1 MKYTPDHNAADGSS
15 YGVTIDYHLS
25 EEFPYGNGY
34 YFIEAD
40 EELAGGKVTYVGLED
55 NGLKV
60 VVDKGIKNN
69 DVYEPDEYVLVIGD

>member
-40 EELAGGKVTYVGLED
+40 EELAGGKVTYVGLKIMD
-55 NGLKV
+55 
-60 VVDKGIKNN
+60 
-69 DVYEPDEYVLVIGD
+69 